1 MSNMRILLVGAAAVL
16 ASAAG
21 VVAQPAGGGDPKAGH
36 EAYMKLGCYAC
47 HGVWGQGTW
56 RDGPR
61 INPPM
66 PIEAMVQQLRTPRY
80 EMPPYVASQVSDK
93 SIADMHAYLQSVPK
107 PVDPNVIKAMQ

>member
-1 MSNMRILLVGAAAVL
+1 MSNIRILMLGAAAVL
-16 ASAAG
+16 ASAAS
-21 VVAQPAGGGDPKAGH
+21 VVAQPAGGDAKAGH
-36 EAYMKLGCYAC
+36 DAYMKLGCYSC

-66 PIEAMVQQLRTPRY
+66 PVEAMVQQLRTPRY

-93 SIADMHAYLQSVPK
+93 SVADIHAYLQSVPK
-107 PVDPNVIKAMQ
+107 PVDQSVIKAMQ